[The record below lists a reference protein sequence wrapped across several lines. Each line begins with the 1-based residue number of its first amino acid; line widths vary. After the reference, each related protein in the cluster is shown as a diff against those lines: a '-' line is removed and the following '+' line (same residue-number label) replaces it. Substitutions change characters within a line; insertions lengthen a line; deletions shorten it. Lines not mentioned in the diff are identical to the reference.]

1 MHDFHGLIEAAPVFG
16 SDPRDFGGLPEYDPD
31 TFMEERNQEV
41 VEICEE
47 ILLENGTSG
56 ISGSSNVGKSILA
69 LQFAVA
75 VAMGVPFLT
84 FKVPRPR
91 RVLFVQFEMLDTMIA
106 HRLKPLKDMMLAAVS
121 HS

>member
-1 MHDFHGLIEAAPVFG
+1 
-16 SDPRDFGGLPEYDPD
+16 
-31 TFMEERNQEV
+31 MEERNQEV

-106 HRLKPLKDMMLAAVS
+106 HRLKPLKDMMLRRVP